1 MLQKKYIFLFCIIY
15 LQDNDGNAPIHLAA
29 IEGFDTIVR
38 CLVTYNCE
46 TDIVNDLG
54 KMAIHYLAMK
64 GHWRAI
70 EDIACAGGDLDRP
83 DTAGH
88 IPLWYAVR
96 HRRMEAIRTLL
107 TANCSPHP
115 TDPQCSLPLEEALL
129 QRQYILAQWLLL
141 AGADI
146 RPLQTFIDE
155 LSRQPAADES
165 SPQMTAEAEDE
176 AVVRWLTAWLREP
189 HSLRQLCRTA
199 IRRVMRQHR
208 TEMKHLAT
216 LDHLPPAMHKFVALH
231 ELEDD
236 AEHWRD

>member
-1 MLQKKYIFLFCIIY
+1 
-15 LQDNDGNAPIHLAA
+15 
-29 IEGFDTIVR
+29 
-38 CLVTYNCE
+38 
-46 TDIVNDLG
+46 
-54 KMAIHYLAMK
+54 MAIHYLAMK

-70 EDIACAGGDLDRP
+70 EDIACAGGDLEKP
-83 DTAGH
+83 DAAGH
-88 IPLWYAVR
+88 TPLWYAVR
-96 HRRMEAIRTLL
+96 YKRMEAVRTLL
-107 TANCSPHP
+107 MANCSPHP
-115 TDPQCSLPLEEALL
+115 TSPQCSLPLEEALL

-155 LSRQPAADES
+155 SSRQTPTEV
-165 SPQMTAEAEDE
+165 EDE

-199 IRRVMRQHR
+199 IRRVMRQHM

-236 AEHWRD
+236 AEHWRE

>member
-1 MLQKKYIFLFCIIY
+1 LY
-15 LQDNDGNAPIHLAA
+15 LQDIDGNAPIHLAA

-38 CLVTYNCE
+38 CLVTYNCD

-70 EDIACAGGDLDRP
+70 EDIACAGGDLEKP
-83 DTAGH
+83 DAAGH
-88 IPLWYAVR
+88 TPLWYAVR
-96 HRRMEAIRTLL
+96 YKRMEAVRTLL
-107 TANCSPHP
+107 MANCSPHP
-115 TDPQCSLPLEEALL
+115 TSPQCSLPLEEALL

-155 LSRQPAADES
+155 SSRQTPTEV
-165 SPQMTAEAEDE
+165 EDE

-199 IRRVMRQHR
+199 IRRVMRQHM

-236 AEHWRD
+236 AEHWRE

>member
-1 MLQKKYIFLFCIIY
+1 MLYF
-15 LQDNDGNAPIHLAA
+15 QDIDGNAPIHLAA

-38 CLVTYNCE
+38 CLVTYNCD

-54 KMAIHYLAMK
+54 KMAIHYLSMK

-70 EDIACAGGDLDRP
+70 EDIARAGGDLDRP

-88 IPLWYAVR
+88 TPLWYGVR
-96 HRRMEAIRTLL
+96 HRRMEAVRTLL
-107 TANCSPHP
+107 IANCSPHP
-115 TDPQCSLPLEEALL
+115 TSLQCSLPLDEALL

-146 RPLQTFIDE
+146 HPLQTFIDE
-155 LSRQPAADES
+155 SSRQT
-165 SPQMTAEAEDE
+165 TAEVEDE
-176 AVVRWLTAWLREP
+176 AVIRWLTAWLRDP

-199 IRRVMRQHR
+199 IRKVMRQHR

-216 LDHLPPAMHKFVALH
+216 LDHLPPAMHKFVVLH

-236 AEHWRD
+236 DEHWRD

>member
-1 MLQKKYIFLFCIIY
+1 MSLMLYI
-15 LQDNDGNAPIHLAA
+15 LQDIDGNAPIHLAA

-38 CLVTYNCE
+38 CLVTYNCN

-70 EDIACAGGDLDRP
+70 EDIACAGGDLDQP
-83 DTAGH
+83 DAAGH
-88 IPLWYAVR
+88 IPLWYAVC
-96 HRRMEAIRTLL
+96 HRRMEAVRTLL
-107 TANCSPHP
+107 IANCSPHP
-115 TDPQCSLPLEEALL
+115 VRPQCGVPIGEALL
-129 QRQYILAQWLLL
+129 QRQFILAQWLLL
-141 AGADI
+141 AGADL

-155 LSRQPAADES
+155 TSHQTDSAV
-165 SPQMTAEAEDE
+165 EDE
-176 AVVRWLTAWLREP
+176 AVVQWLKEWLHEP

-199 IRRVMRQHR
+199 IRKVLRQNSAV
-208 TEMKHLAT
+208 MKHSIGT

-236 AEHWRD
+236 TEHWRE